1 MASHFKLFCRTLTN
15 LSDIYCYDSPYDNVV
30 TMGLVGLFTLCF
42 DQSWKAVKEVLA
54 QQGFPESQ
62 TGSPRQILKTAYQA
76 GMLRNQDLWLNAL
89 AARNNV
95 SHAYNPDVALDIIHQ
110 AKESFYGMF
119 IDLRDEIDR
128 NWLLD

>member
-1 MASHFKLFCRTLTN
+1 MKKYDNFCRALTN
-15 LSDIYCYDSPYDNVV
+15 LADIYRYDEPYDNVV
-30 TMGLVGLFTLCF
+30 MTGLVGLFELCF
-42 DQSWKAVKEVLA
+42 ELSWKAVKEVLA

-76 GMLRNQDLWLNAL
+76 GMLRDQDLWLNAL

-110 AKESFYGMF
+110 TKESFYGMF

-128 NWLLD
+128 NWRLY